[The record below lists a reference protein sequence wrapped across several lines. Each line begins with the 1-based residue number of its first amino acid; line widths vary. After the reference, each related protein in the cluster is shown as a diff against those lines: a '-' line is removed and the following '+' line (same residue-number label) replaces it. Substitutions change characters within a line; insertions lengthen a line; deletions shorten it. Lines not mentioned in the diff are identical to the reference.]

1 MAYEPESNAGGTT
14 EELAEIREA
23 AYEKIMRDEVR
34 ALRERWNADRQLD
47 IIFGLVDG
55 LPADVRRNALDVLD
69 DRYPDNADEQA
80 QG

>member
-1 MAYEPESNAGGTT
+1 MAYEPESNAGRTT

-23 AYEKIMRDEVR
+23 AYEKIIRDEVR
-34 ALRERWNADRQLD
+34 TLRDRWNTDRLLD

-55 LPADVRRNALDVLD
+55 LPADTRRNVIDVLD
-69 DRYPDNADEQA
+69 DRYPDSGDEQQ

>member
-1 MAYEPESNAGGTT
+1 MAAT
-14 EELAEIREA
+14 EELLEIREA

-34 ALRERWNADRQLD
+34 TLRERWNTDRQLD
-47 IIFGLVDG
+47 IVFGLVDG

-69 DRYPDNADEQA
+69 DRYPDNMDEQE